1 MSIEFCR
8 FRKIAPFAIET
19 SLLVPSFSSR
29 GDVDLTYLFELTSPY
44 ISKAVLLSAYDIHHS
59 HINERSIYVSD
70 VVFIDSGGYEA
81 RNVDDLGVGFSSH
94 YQPKPWSL
102 ERYREVLDRIRP
114 LAQVVLVSYD
124 YKTFYPLPDQIH
136 LAGDLFRRHAEFAS
150 DFLCK
155 PRSPDDPVIDF
166 GELVANTDAVKQF
179 SVLGLTEKELGNSI
193 LGRCRHLLRLRS
205 ALSNGGLEI
214 PIHIFGCLEPDLIAA
229 YFLCGADIFDGL
241 SWSRYSFNGGLPIY
255 HRVGALVRDEL
266 EERDL
271 EVLFKHWISNLEAL
285 DTLNDSMVRYCDTRS
300 FADLAAC
307 CSNPD
312 KVLSLIRKAGLEI
325 GG

>member
-19 SLLVPSFSSR
+19 PLLVPSFSSR

-124 YKTFYPLPDQIH
+124 YKTFYALPDQIH

-205 ALSNGGLEI
+205 ALSYGGLEF
-214 PIHIFGCLEPDLIAA
+214 PIHIFGVLETD
-229 YFLCGADIFDGL
+229 
-241 SWSRYSFNGGLPIY
+241 FNMSY
-255 HRVGALVRDEL
+255 
-266 EERDL
+266 
-271 EVLFKHWISNLEAL
+271 
-285 DTLNDSMVRYCDTRS
+285 TL
-300 FADLAAC
+300 
-307 CSNPD
+307 
-312 KVLSLIRKAGLEI
+312 
-325 GG
+325 